1 MLEGEETKDLN
12 VGYLSFYVFFF
23 IGSMIAATTLAAI
36 FCLVSLVRFM
46 ENHKYVQNSYIFLE
60 VVLCCTL
67 SFSRQIFK
75 KCYHRIQTLQKANLI
90 CI

>member
-1 MLEGEETKDLN
+1 
-12 VGYLSFYVFFF
+12 
-23 IGSMIAATTLAAI
+23 
-36 FCLVSLVRFM
+36 
-46 ENHKYVQNSYIFLE
+46 